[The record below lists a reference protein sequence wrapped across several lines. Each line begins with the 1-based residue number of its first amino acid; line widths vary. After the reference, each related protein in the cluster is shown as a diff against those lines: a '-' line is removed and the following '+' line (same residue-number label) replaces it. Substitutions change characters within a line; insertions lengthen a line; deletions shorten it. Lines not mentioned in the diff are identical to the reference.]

1 MAIDVLDHSRIETV
15 TLVSAA
21 AVRTRR
27 IRRLRIIALL
37 SAVVAL
43 LLWVEREP
51 LFRGAAEAWIVS
63 DPVTQADAAVVL
75 GGGIDV
81 RPFAAAELYRKG
93 LVKKVLVSD
102 VEDDRAA
109 ALGVVS
115 GHTEANRRVLL
126 SLGVPAAAIENFGS
140 ANKNT
145 RDEALALRAWTD
157 QHPTTT
163 LIVPTEIFVARRVR
177 WMFRHEFAGRD
188 VRIIV
193 PSFEPPQYTAARW
206 WEKEAGIVAFQN
218 EILKYLY
225 YRLNYWRAAD

>member
-1 MAIDVLDHSRIETV
+1 MTIDVLHHSRTET
-15 TLVSAA
+15 TLVSAQ
-21 AVRTRR
+21 AVWARR
-27 IRRLRIIALL
+27 IRRLWTIALL
-37 SAVVAL
+37 SAAIAL
-43 LLWVEREP
+43 LLWVERE
-51 LFRGAAEAWIVS
+51 LLLRGAAEVWIVS

-93 LVKKVLVSD
+93 LVKKVLVSA

-109 ALGVVS
+109 ALGAVS

-126 SLGVPAAAIENFGS
+126 SLGVPAADIENFGS
-140 ANKNT
+140 ANKST
-145 RDEALALRAWTD
+145 RDEALALRDWARG
-157 QHPTTT
+157 HAAKT

-177 WMFRHEFAGRD
+177 WMFRQEFQGRD

-206 WEKEAGIVAFQN
+206 WEKETGIVAFQN

-225 YRLNYWRAAD
+225 YRLKYWRVAD

>member
-1 MAIDVLDHSRIETV
+1 M

-27 IRRLRIIALL
+27 IRRFW
-37 SAVVAL
+37 AVVLISACFAA
-43 LLWVEREP
+43 WVWIEREP
-51 LFRGAAEAWIVS
+51 LLRGAAEAWIVS
-63 DPVTQADAAVVL
+63 DPIAEADAAVVF

-93 LVKKVLVSD
+93 LVKKVLVSE

-109 ALGVVS
+109 AIGAVS

-126 SLGVPAAAIENFGS
+126 SLGVPATDIESFGA

-145 RDEALALRAWTD
+145 YDEALALRAWVD
-157 QHPTTT
+157 RHAVKV

-177 WMFRHEFAGRD
+177 WMLRHEFEGRD

-193 PSFEPPQYTAARW
+193 PSFEPPQYAAARW
-206 WEKEAGIVAFQN
+206 WTKETGIVAFQN
-218 EILKYLY
+218 ELLKYFY
-225 YRLNYWRAAD
+225 YRLKYWRVAD